1 METQERQEVREM
13 IHGVL
18 SGWEAATIAREELL
32 NVNLTGIKE
41 HLVKLNGSVAKH
53 EGIINGNLPHT
64 IVNCAQKD
72 IIQEIRDT
80 ILKDKDR
87 VKTAK
92 ELRAEKRLEWQKLIQ
107 TFMFIVAAAGLI
119 LTAYFGWYNNKN
131 QSKIE
136 DSVKKEIRMQKGV
149 SKVTRGGYVLYNNQG
164 ISDSI
169 KLIK

>member
-53 EGIINGNLPHT
+53 ENIINGNLPHT

-87 VKTAK
+87 VKTAQEIK
-92 ELRAEKRLEWQKLIQ
+92 AEKR
-107 TFMFIVAAAGLI
+107 TVVAMWIKALSFLI
-119 LTAYFGWYNNKN
+119 LALGFAFTVYLNFTNGK
-131 QSKIE
+131 
-136 DSVKKEIRMQKGV
+136 DVKDTVKREIRMQEGV
-149 SKVTRGGYVLYNNQG
+149 SKVTRDGYVKYNIQG